1 MDERAV
7 KETISMMLDE
17 KHMQI
22 SYLPLMSGIDSGDFC
37 YSVYAGEK
45 TPSKKIEELSSKWDE
60 ELATLNKGVEEFK
73 AGKK

>member
-45 TPSKKIEELSSKWDE
+45 TPSKKIE
-60 ELATLNKGVEEFK
+60 
-73 AGKK
+73 KK